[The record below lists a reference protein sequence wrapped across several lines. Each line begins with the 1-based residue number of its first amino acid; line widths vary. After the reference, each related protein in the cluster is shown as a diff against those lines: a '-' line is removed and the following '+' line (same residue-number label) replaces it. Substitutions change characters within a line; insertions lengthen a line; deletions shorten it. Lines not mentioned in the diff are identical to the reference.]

1 MDDEREWRIGELAAA
16 TGVSVRSLRHY
27 DRIGLLVPSGRTL
40 AGHRRYTA
48 AEVRR
53 LHQLVALRGFG
64 LSLADTRQLLDSG
77 VDPRRLLRSQALR
90 VADQLATARRLL
102 RHLDGLLAALDDLTG
117 PTTDDLITLIEEM
130 TTMTRPLTPEE
141 LAEMS
146 EVRRRYAESLTPDEL
161 QAMAERRRQ
170 AWEAMSPQE
179 QAEMIAARTA
189 QLPPG
194 AEA

>member
-1 MDDEREWRIGELAAA
+1 MDDERQWRIGELAAA

-27 DRIGLLVPSGRTL
+27 DRIGLLVPSGRTA

-64 LSLADTRQLLDSG
+64 LSLADIRQALDSG
-77 VDPRRLLRSQALR
+77 VDPRRLLRRQAAR
-90 VADQLATARRLL
+90 VAEQLATARRLQ
-102 RHLDGLLAALDDLTG
+102 RHLDRLIAALDDLTE
-117 PTTDDLITLIEEM
+117 PTSDDLIPLIEEM

-141 LAEMS
+141 LAEMG
-146 EVRRRYAESLTPDEL
+146 EVRRRYAETLAPEEL
-161 QAMAERRRQ
+161 RAMAEQRRS
-170 AWEAMSPQE
+170 AWAAMTPEQ
-179 QAEMIAARTA
+179 QAELTAARTA

-194 AEA
+194 WEA